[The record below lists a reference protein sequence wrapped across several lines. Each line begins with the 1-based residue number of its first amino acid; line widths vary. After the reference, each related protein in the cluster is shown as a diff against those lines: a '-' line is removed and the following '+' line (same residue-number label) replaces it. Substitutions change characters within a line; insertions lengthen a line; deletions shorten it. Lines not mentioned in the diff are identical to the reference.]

1 MEAPMPT
8 HADVCP
14 VAKMMVRKSLAI
26 KPGENVIVES
36 WDHQLQLAGDIVY
49 WCREA
54 GAKPLLVVER
64 EEDVAH
70 SLKLPASKLGKVGSH
85 EWAALEEADAY
96 AFIPGPADPTIFD
109 ENPGKREAFFAN
121 NSEWYRRARRYGVRG
136 SRSLLG
142 YVSPTRAK
150 LHGIGYEAWRR
161 MILDA
166 SLVDPAKIAR
176 RASALAKALEDGREM
191 EISAPNGTKLFL
203 ALKYRPIRDDGI
215 TDKRDIAEDYPITY
229 YPGGGVWTAVEEGSA
244 EGRVVFDRPSFQV
257 YTRVHEL
264 EWRVAGGHLV
274 DYTGGQGLGAF
285 TKAYDGAGKGKEV
298 LGEVDIG
305 LNPKMDNGTPFD
317 YSVMGSV
324 ALSLGDNTF
333 VGGKNPSEFSASG
346 ILSHATVAVDGRT
359 VVRRGRLA

>member
-1 MEAPMPT
+1 MPT

-14 VAKMMVRKSLAI
+14 VAKMIVRKSLAI

-54 GAKPLLVVER
+54 GAKPLLLVER

-96 AFIPGPADPTIFD
+96 AFIPGPADPTIFN
-109 ENPGKREAFFAN
+109 ENPGKRDAFFAN

-142 YVSPTRAK
+142 YVSPMRAK
-150 LHGIGYEAWRR
+150 LNGIGYEAWRR
-161 MILDA
+161 MVLEA
-166 SLVDPAKIAR
+166 SLVDPTKVAR
-176 RASALAKALEDGREM
+176 RASALAKALEDGEEM
-191 EISAPNGTKLFL
+191 RITAPHGTNLFL
-203 ALKYRPIRDDGI
+203 GLKYRPIRDDGI
-215 TDKRDIAEDYPITY
+215 TDKRDLTEGYPITY
-229 YPGGGVWTAVEEGSA
+229 FPGGGVWTAVEEGSA
-244 EGRVVFDRPSFQV
+244 EGRVVFDRPCLQD
-257 YTRVHEL
+257 YTWVHDL
-264 EWRVAGGHLV
+264 EWRVEGGLLV
-274 DYTGGQGLGAF
+274 DYTGGEGLGAF

-305 LNPKMDNGTPFD
+305 LNPRMEYGTPFD
-317 YSVMGSV
+317 YGVMGSV
-324 ALSLGDNTF
+324 ALSIGDNTF

-346 ILSHATVAVDGRT
+346 ILSHATVEVDGRT